1 MKRWVNLKY
10 LQFNLKVMAKILS
23 FTAYAMIDGTRK
35 KVVIK
40 AASLENA
47 RRRFAEKYPG
57 CPVPDLK

>member
-1 MKRWVNLKY
+1 
-10 LQFNLKVMAKILS
+10 MAKILS